1 MKSHDLNTEYMP
13 HPDISQKQERSI
25 RQLLCRLWFHLGQRR
40 RLQLVLLLLLM
51 LFSST
56 AEVVSLAAVLPFLA
70 VLANPEV
77 LWKEGVVEQWSVA
90 LGINRPEELLLP
102 ITVIF
107 VLAAVFAGSVRLLNL
122 WLNARLA
129 AAIGSDLSCK
139 AYRHTLYQSYEVHIK
154 TNSSHLISTI
164 SNDVVRVIYLVL
176 NPLLLLLS
184 SGLIA
189 ASLLLTL
196 LFIDWVLALF
206 TGLLILLMY
215 AAAMVVTRTP
225 LQRLGRRQVF
235 LNQKLIQSLQE
246 GLGAIR
252 EVMLDGRTSF
262 YEENYRDADRPL
274 RRASADSTFLNSFP
288 RLVLEPAG
296 MALIAASGYVLVQ
309 QQGVNRALP
318 LLGAL
323 ALGAQRLLPMA
334 QKVYEGWAQSRVGKE
349 SMLKLLDLSD
359 KPFTENSHLSI

>member
-1 MKSHDLNTEYMP
+1 
-13 HPDISQKQERSI
+13 
-25 RQLLCRLWFHLGQRR
+25 
-40 RLQLVLLLLLM
+40 
-51 LFSST
+51 
-56 AEVVSLAAVLPFLA
+56 
-70 VLANPEV
+70 
-77 LWKEGVVEQWSVA
+77 
-90 LGINRPEELLLP
+90 
-102 ITVIF
+102 
-107 VLAAVFAGSVRLLNL
+107 
-122 WLNARLA
+122 
-129 AAIGSDLSCK
+129 
-139 AYRHTLYQSYEVHIK
+139 
-154 TNSSHLISTI
+154 
-164 SNDVVRVIYLVL
+164 
-176 NPLLLLLS
+176 
-184 SGLIA
+184 
-189 ASLLLTL
+189 
-196 LFIDWVLALF
+196 
-206 TGLLILLMY
+206 
-215 AAAMVVTRTP
+215 MVVTRTP

-334 QKVYEGWAQSRVGKE
+334 QKVYEGWAQSRLGKE
-349 SMLKLLDLSD
+349 SLLKLLELLDQ
-359 KPFTENSHLSI
+359 PFAENSHLLNLIRCHYKWDSASPQCDFITAKICLR